1 MREDGHRVG
10 TDNSDA
16 YQTGYSSRHTGL
28 LAARQDTSQLLPRSD
43 DHNETTLT
51 TLDVDTQARPARGGN
66 GTRPTA
72 EHNQLTL
79 PTLSAP
85 TSSDDLWSN
94 VPPGNHSDTSS
105 LRSDNTLQHAISF
118 HDTR

>member
-51 TLDVDTQARPARGGN
+51 TLDVDTQPRPHS
-66 GTRPTA
+66 GTQRTQQT
-72 EHNQLTL
+72 QLTQR
-79 PTLSAP
+79 T
-85 TSSDDLWSN
+85 
-94 VPPGNHSDTSS
+94 
-105 LRSDNTLQHAISF
+105 
-118 HDTR
+118 